1 MDKHD
6 PVNHPAHYTQYP
18 HEVIELTEQLG
29 FCLGNAVKY
38 ILRADYKGHKSEDLK
53 KAAWYLR
60 HILDRQREDKAVLIK
75 EIHGWYSGIWEAGL
89 GELAASYGNDFA
101 ANIVKHCVGINAY
114 ALERQL
120 AVLELEAAKAEIEEL
135 KSELKDKEDEAL
147 LESLHKAGHA
157 LRGWGDIPALAPK
170 YTLDDRSPSW
180 TGIDVYCGGK

>member
-75 EIHGWYSGIWEAGL
+75 EILGWYYGL
-89 GELAASYGNDFA
+89 RDLAESYVNDFA
-101 ANIVKHCVGINAY
+101 ANIVKHCAGIDAY
-114 ALERQL
+114 ALERRL
-120 AVLELEAAKAEIEEL
+120 ADLELEAAKAEIEEL
-135 KSELKDKEDEAL
+135 KSELKDKEDEAF

-157 LRGWGDIPALAPK
+157 LRGGDIPALAPD
-170 YTLDDRSPSW
+170 YTPDHRSPYW
-180 TGIDVYCGGK
+180 LGIDVCCWGK

>member
-53 KAAWYLR
+53 KAVWYLR
-60 HILDRQREDKAVLIK
+60 HILDRQMEDKAVLIK

-101 ANIVKHCVGINAY
+101 ANIVKYCVGIDAY

-120 AVLELEAAKAEIEEL
+120 AVLELEAAKAEVEEL
-135 KSELKDKEDEAL
+135 KAELKDKEDEAL

-157 LRGWGDIPALAPK
+157 LRWGDIPALAPD
-170 YTLDDRSPSW
+170 YTPDDRSPNW
-180 TGIDVYCGGK
+180 IGIDVYCGGK

>member
-75 EIHGWYSGIWEAGL
+75 EILGWYPGIWEEEEL
-89 GELAASYGNDFA
+89 GDFAKSYGNNLA
-101 ANIVKHCVGINAY
+101 ANIVMHCVDNNVY

-120 AVLELEAAKAEIEEL
+120 AHLEMEAVKAEIEEL
-135 KSELKDKEDEAL
+135 KAKLKDKEEND
-147 LESLHKAGHA
+147 HA
-157 LRGWGDIPALAPK
+157 
-170 YTLDDRSPSW
+170 
-180 TGIDVYCGGK
+180 

>member
-75 EIHGWYSGIWEAGL
+75 EIPGWYSGIWEEEL
-89 GELAASYGNDFA
+89 GALAESYGNDFVA
-101 ANIVKHCVGINAY
+101 KIIMHCVDINAF

-120 AVLELEAAKAEIEEL
+120 AHLELEAVKAEIEEL
-135 KSELKDKEDEAL
+135 KAKLKDKEEND
-147 LESLHKAGHA
+147 HA
-157 LRGWGDIPALAPK
+157 
-170 YTLDDRSPSW
+170 
-180 TGIDVYCGGK
+180 